1 MWKRTKRKAEYIVVC
16 WERLPCGASAC
27 RSAWGL
33 AMGDEAFMGDRALAY
48 TRSLHPFPLLR
59 KPLRPRL
66 DGVLSTLA
74 AVAAEPSSMLLV
86 AVRKGSIYDSYS
98 VLFPWEISP
107 RFCYAVIT
115 ILQPFAAQ
123 RGAGRISPR
132 CSRLCLHPE
141 SHHQQASE
149 PDHED
154 FSFKKDPAV
163 AYVSAL
169 GLAKC
174 FPYCGFRAGLGRIKG
189 SPSRIPVGKSI
200 LPG

>member
-74 AVAAEPSSMLLV
+74 AVAAEASSMLLV

-132 CSRLCLHPE
+132 CSRL
-141 SHHQQASE
+141 S
-149 PDHED
+149 
-154 FSFKKDPAV
+154 
-163 AYVSAL
+163 
-169 GLAKC
+169 
-174 FPYCGFRAGLGRIKG
+174 
-189 SPSRIPVGKSI
+189 
-200 LPG
+200 LPGIPPPTGIRASPRKFFLQEGPCRSIRKRFGACKVFSVLWVSSWAWAD